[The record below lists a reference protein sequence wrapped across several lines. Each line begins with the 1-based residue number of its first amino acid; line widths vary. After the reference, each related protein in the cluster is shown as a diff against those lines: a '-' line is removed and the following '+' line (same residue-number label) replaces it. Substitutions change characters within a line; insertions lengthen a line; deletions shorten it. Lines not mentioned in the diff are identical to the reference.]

1 MATRETF
8 LRQIWDENIN
18 GYMAGYWVDNIIKT
32 SEQRPNDPFS
42 DLGPILKRLLSIGA
56 SKQDLSLIARFA
68 AYESSF
74 GTLQLLEDPGVD
86 DASMLHESLL
96 SADPSGK
103 EGRPGS
109 WPLAEKQ

>member
-1 MATRETF
+1 
-8 LRQIWDENIN
+8 
-18 GYMAGYWVDNIIKT
+18 MAGSWIDNLIKT

-42 DLGPILKRLLSIGA
+42 DLGPVLTRLLSLGV
-56 SKQDLSLIARFA
+56 SKHDLSLIARFA

-74 GTLQLLEDPGVD
+74 GTLYLLEDPGVD
-86 DASMLHESLL
+86 DANMLHESLL

-109 WPLAEKQ
+109 WPLTEER